1 MPKALCYV
9 GLAVALILLVV
20 FGLDLA
26 IGVPF
31 GGVSMLM
38 DIGFVFGSGAL
49 GYISW
54 TTLRE
59 QV

>member
-9 GLAVALILLVV
+9 GMAVAGLLLLF

-26 IGVPF
+26 IGFPF
-31 GGVSMLM
+31 GAVSKTM
-38 DIGFVFGSGAL
+38 DIGLLVGAAVIAYL
-49 GYISW
+49 SW